1 MAEHP
6 KRKQLLVV
14 AAHPDDEVLGCG
26 ATVRRL
32 VDQGWAATL
41 LVMTGGVSGR
51 CSGDDITSDATRAA
65 QDQLS
70 KETAQAAAILGF
82 QHVSTLSFPDNRLD
96 TVGRMDLAHAIT
108 TVIKEFRPTLLLTH
122 HAGDYNWDHGRV
134 HDAVMM
140 AGRAN
145 PPDDHPDE
153 IWAFETN
160 SSTERAWQRAETA
173 FLPTIY
179 MEVSETIDAKIQ
191 AMRCYTSEI
200 RPSPHPRSVEGI
212 EILARRR
219 GSEVGRPYAE
229 AFSLV
234 RKIYD

>member
-1 MAEHP
+1 MIEQQ

-32 VDQGWAATL
+32 VDQEWDAAL
-41 LVMTGGVSGR
+41 LLMTGGVAGR
-51 CSGDDITSDATRAA
+51 CTGDAISSEATRAM
-65 QDQLS
+65 QKKLS
-70 KETAQAAAILGF
+70 EETAQAAKILGF
-82 QHVSTLSFPDNRLD
+82 QKVTTLSFPDNRLD
-96 TVGRMDLAHAIT
+96 TVGRMDLAHTITAAIN
-108 TVIKEFRPTLLLTH
+108 EFRPTLLLTH

-145 PPDDHPDE
+145 PPDAHPDE

-160 SSTERAWQRAETA
+160 SSTERSWQRAETA

-179 MEVSETIDAKIQ
+179 MEVSATIEAKVQ
-191 AMRCYTSEI
+191 AMHCYTSEI
-200 RPSPHPRSVEGI
+200 RPFPHPRSVESI

-219 GSEVGRPYAE
+219 GSEVGRHYAE

-234 RKIYD
+234 RRICD